1 MNHKPPLRKSLLDG
15 IRKVIKNDV
24 LVLSVLA
31 VAIGSLAGGA
41 VVLFRELI
49 VSIQWVFF
57 GSTSER
63 LFAHA
68 ETLPAWLIVL
78 IPTFGGLLV
87 GFIIQKVMPDKR
99 PEGVADVIEANAL
112 SGGNMTLRQGLGAAL
127 VSATSIG
134 AGASV
139 GREGPA
145 VHLGATIGSYAAQKM
160 HLSRKMTR
168 TLLGCGVA
176 AAVASS
182 FNAPIAGALF
192 ASEVIIGHYALSA
205 FAPVVIASVSAT
217 AVSRLYFGDFPAF
230 VIPPSHL
237 TSLWEFP
244 AFIGL
249 GVVAALSVWVFIVA
263 TGFCQKS
270 AQALPVPVWLKPAIG
285 GLLVG
290 LLALLFPQVLG
301 IGYGATEAAL
311 NGAFPLMLLLG
322 IFAAKIIATALSIG
336 FGFGGGV
343 FSPSLVIGAMLGG
356 AYGIVATAVFPD
368 LSSGPEAY
376 TLVGM
381 GAVAAATLGAP
392 ISTVLIIFELTNNY
406 ALTMAVMIAVMIA
419 TVLLQQFFKPSFFVW
434 QLERRGIDLKGQFE
448 QTLLQNLSVGD
459 LMNDK
464 ILTVKPSDPLKE
476 IRLLLRSFN
485 DHKLYMVDED
495 QHLLGTITLNDLGPL
510 VFDTQ
515 QDETTYAQDVANT
528 NPPMLTPD
536 DHLAF
541 AEELMD
547 QSGSQI
553 IPVVQD
559 GESKLLLGAVEQRD
573 VLNAHTSA
581 LVRVHDEEH
590 GHR

>member
-1 MNHKPPLRKSLLDG
+1 MSHKPPLRKSLLDG